1 MSILE
6 TKRIY
11 LLYTYTHAKYD
22 ANKQATTIENHIYM
36 YIYIYIYLLYN
47 PKAQIPSNQNNKTAN
62 AS

>member
-22 ANKQATTIENHIYM
+22 ANKQATAVEKH
-36 YIYIYIYLLYN
+36 IYIYIFV
-47 PKAQIPSNQNNKTAN
+47 A
-62 AS
+62 